1 MTQAVLAAGA
11 FAPAFSAAF
20 VAAPD
25 CACCACAATN
35 AGAHTTAAIVTA
47 RAPNENQ
54 HRFLI

>member
-1 MTQAVLAAGA
+1 MTQALLAAGA
-11 FAPAFSAAF
+11 FVSAF
-20 VAAPD
+20 VGAV
-25 CACCACAATN
+25 CAATN